1 MTPWTALS
9 ASCIAAMAA
18 VLAAGQARA
27 QEITEVNW
35 SPMRE
40 VVFHSSNFPS
50 SGTEADRQMLQSIW
64 GRELTSTRKSA
75 SGQALPAFA
84 LVGDVQRGGRRV
96 VFSMFSK
103 AGTDRCED
111 PENGAQ
117 VTDIYSVCSLRVTP
131 WPMQGRQVADL
142 PGYCM
147 IFGTQRDKSRIEYA
161 FDATDSLLRLRAI
174 QFGKVVPACS
184 RSLRL
189 G

>member
-1 MTPWTALS
+1 MTPWTALP
-9 ASCIAAMAA
+9 ASFVAAMAA
-18 VLAAGQARA
+18 VLAAGLARA
-27 QEITEVNW
+27 QEITEVTW

-40 VVFHSSNFPS
+40 VVFHSSKFPS
-50 SGTEADRQMLQSIW
+50 SGTEADRQILRTIW
-64 GRELTSTRKSA
+64 AKELTSTRKSA
-75 SGQALPAFA
+75 DGQPLPAFA
-84 LVGDVQRGGRRV
+84 LVGDVQRGGRKV
-96 VFSMFSK
+96 VFSMFSA
-103 AGTDRCED
+103 AGSDRCED

-117 VTDIYSVCSLRVTP
+117 ATDIHSVCSLRVAP

-147 IFGTQRDKSRIEYA
+147 IFGTKRDKSRIEYS
-161 FDATDSLLRLRAI
+161 FDASDSLLRLRAI

>member
-1 MTPWTALS
+1 MTPWTALP
-9 ASCIAAMAA
+9 ATCIAAMAA
-18 VLAAGQARA
+18 VFAAGPAKA
-27 QEITEVNW
+27 QEITEVTW

-40 VVFHSSNFPS
+40 IVFHSSKFPS
-50 SGTEADRQMLQSIW
+50 TGTEEDRQVLQNIW
-64 GRELTSTRKSA
+64 AKELSSKRTSA
-75 SGQALPAFA
+75 SGRPLPAFA
-84 LVGDVQRGGRRV
+84 LIGDVRRGGRRV
-96 VFSMFSK
+96 VFSMFSA

-111 PENGAQ
+111 PENGAEA
-117 VTDIYSVCSLRVTP
+117 TDIYSVCSLRVTP

>member
-1 MTPWTALS
+1 MTPWTALP
-9 ASCIAAMAA
+9 ASCAAAMAA
-18 VLAAGQARA
+18 VIAAGQARA
-27 QEITEVNW
+27 QEITEVTW

-40 VVFHSSNFPS
+40 VVFHSSKFPS
-50 SGTEADRQMLQSIW
+50 SGTEADRQILRSIW
-64 GRELTSTRKSA
+64 AKELISTRKSA
-75 SGQALPAFA
+75 DGQPLPAFA
-84 LVGDVQRGGRRV
+84 LVGDVQRGGRKV
-96 VFSMFSK
+96 VFSMFSA

-161 FDATDSLLRLRAI
+161 FDAGESLLRLRAI